1 MSVQYCGIRIN
12 HRPFDN
18 LGFNENTAV
27 ETKLLTVPWAVVA
40 YRDCE
45 PVAEDHGA
53 GVIAAECIWPGR
65 GAFSPLMV
73 KSQVTG

>member
-45 PVAEDHGA
+45 PVA
-53 GVIAAECIWPGR
+53 
-65 GAFSPLMV
+65 
-73 KSQVTG
+73 